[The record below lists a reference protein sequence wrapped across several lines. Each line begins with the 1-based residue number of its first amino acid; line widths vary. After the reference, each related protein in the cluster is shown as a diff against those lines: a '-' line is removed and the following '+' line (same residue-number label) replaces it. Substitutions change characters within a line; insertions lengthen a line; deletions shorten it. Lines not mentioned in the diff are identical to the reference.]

1 MDPAREVNGHRGF
14 DYEQS
19 GSYAGASMTRPQ
31 LNRFF
36 VSTDFS
42 VQYRKAKQ
50 LLWQN
55 QASSGYSLLTT
66 FDGEVDYTTG
76 DNHTTLARSESV
88 VLEPNTTVSAKGQHV
103 ELLLLTCSASL
114 VIQHAAAMHLIPAK
128 SIVTFT
134 RDHINGDQKLDAM
147 VAEFVSELG
156 GEEPGKEIVMRALV
170 EQTLVHLLRNY
181 STPRLSEELE
191 LSRVGLVDRRIRRSV
206 ELMHTQLDQDL
217 TLKELA
223 AASYLSPFHFARL
236 FKKLTGAS
244 PHNYL
249 AAIRATRAQLLLA
262 ETDLSVTEIGAL
274 VGYLSGSHFTKAFRL
289 ATGATPREFRKDL
302 ISRDSGHK
310 KHTT

>member
-1 MDPAREVNGHRGF
+1 
-14 DYEQS
+14 
-19 GSYAGASMTRPQ
+19 MTRPLAQ

-36 VSTDFS
+36 VSTDYS
-42 VQYRKAKQ
+42 VHYRKAKQ

-66 FDGEVDYTTG
+66 LDGQLNFTVD
-76 DNHTTLARSESV
+76 DKHQALERSQSII
-88 VLEPNTTVSAKGQHV
+88 LEPNTSVTAKGHQV
-103 ELLLLTCSASL
+103 ELLFLTFSASL
-114 VIQHAAAMHLIPAK
+114 VIQSAATMKLIPPK
-128 SIVTFT
+128 SIVTFK
-134 RDHINGDQKLDAM
+134 REPVDGDLKLDALL
-147 VAEFVSELG
+147 AEFVSELAG
-156 GEEPGKEIVMRALV
+156 QKPGKEIVMRALV
-170 EQTLVHLLRNY
+170 EQTLVHMLRNY

-223 AASYLSPFHFARL
+223 AASYLSTFHFARL

-249 AAIRATRAQLLLA
+249 AGVRATRAQLLLA
-262 ETDLSVTEIGAL
+262 ETDLSVTEIGGR

-289 ATGATPREFRKDL
+289 ATGATPREFRKGL
-302 ISRDSGHK
+302 ITR
-310 KHTT
+310 

>member
-1 MDPAREVNGHRGF
+1 
-14 DYEQS
+14 
-19 GSYAGASMTRPQ
+19 MTRPQSQ

-36 VSTDFS
+36 VSTDYS
-42 VQYRKAKQ
+42 VQYRKAKH

-66 FDGEVDYTTG
+66 LDGQLDYHIDDKHAALG
-76 DNHTTLARSESV
+76 RAHSV
-88 VLEPNTTVSAKGQHV
+88 VLEPNTSVTAKGQQV
-103 ELLLLTCSASL
+103 EILFLTLSASL
-114 VIQHAAAMHLIPAK
+114 VMQHAAAMHLIPPK

-134 RDHINGDQKLDAM
+134 RAHIDGDRKLDALL
-147 VAEFVSELG
+147 AEFVSELASDK
-156 GEEPGKEIVMRALV
+156 PGKEIVLRALV
-170 EQTLVHLLRNY
+170 EQTLVQLLRRY
-181 STPRLSEELE
+181 STPRLSEDLE

-217 TLKELA
+217 TLRELA

-249 AAIRATRAQLLLA
+249 AAIRATKAQLLLA
-262 ETDLSVTEIGAL
+262 ETELSVTEIGAR

-289 ATGATPREFRKDL
+289 ATGATPREFRKGL
-302 ISRDSGHK
+302 ISRNSA
-310 KHTT
+310 